1 LKKER
6 TYLTLFRIHMMD
18 TISSIPHQTPPRT
31 SHDGWSFDGF
41 DGSKEK
47 QITTPELMAF
57 AFDPNFFDTLCPLTP
72 PRTTNFAEPRQD
84 SPPCL
89 CGSQLPIAL
98 FHSSPQGRKL
108 AGPLAPVE
116 LFSQSSPLK
125 RQHVVGTSRLSP
137 IHLTL
142 GRRGSKIIDETE
154 SDEETVA
161 SRQRICQKKN
171 RILKEDEPMRPILQ
185 KKHKKARKESVATKE
200 TCWKTYVLGTDNAL
214 DSDFHLIPLVSKYA
228 SIVLTSTSTSKTIA
242 VLANTA
248 NATEEGTIAK
258 DVVLVGYNAFLRV
271 PLNKEGVSAYIGM
284 DHKTIAKKS
293 LVGFVFWDE
302 SRPEGHANATLS
314 FESMGGG
321 EDAKVRVVFSV
332 HKNGFAATL
341 GHLEEFTKV
350 VWDSRNGDD
359 DVQATRSGP
368 HCPNKSKR
376 VAGNRARKKAGAC
389 VPGQFILTVNGEEYR
404 SNKDTTFLQ
413 LSPHPKNDTK
423 QNKTPSAPRNV
434 GKHVELQAGVSFG
447 ARNTTFIDCFMPLIN
462 LINMEDKSRTGTMI
476 SLYKGFS
483 TAERKFVLL
492 DLIQF
497 FTMR

>member
-1 LKKER
+1 MTEMIR
-6 TYLTLFRIHMMD
+6 TIQ
-18 TISSIPHQTPPRT
+18 HQTPPRT

-161 SRQRICQKKN
+161 SQSRRRICQK
-171 RILKEDEPMRPILQ
+171 RDMILKEDEPMRP
-185 KKHKKARKESVATKE
+185 KHKKARKESVATKE

-214 DSDFHLIPLVSKYA
+214 DSDFHLIPLVSNYA
-228 SIVLTSTSTSKTIA
+228 SIVLTSTSTRKTIT

-258 DVVLVGYNAFLRV
+258 DVVLVGYNAFLQV
-271 PLNKEGVSAYIGM
+271 PLNEDGVIAYIGM

-314 FESMGGG
+314 FESMGGKG
-321 EDAKVRVVFSV
+321 AKAEVGFSA
-332 HKNGFAATL
+332 HRNGFAATL
-341 GHLEEFTKV
+341 GQLEEFTKV
-350 VWDSRNGDD
+350 IWDSRNGDD
-359 DVQATRSGP
+359 DV
-368 HCPNKSKR
+368 HCPNKSKK

-389 VPGQFILTVNGEEYR
+389 VPGQFILIVNGEEYR

-413 LSPHPKNDTK
+413 LSPNPKKDT
-423 QNKTPSAPRNV
+423 QQDKTPSAPRNL
-434 GKHVELQAGVSFG
+434 GKHVELQAGVSLG
-447 ARNTTFIDCFMPLIN
+447 ARKTTIFIDDFMPLIHM
-462 LINMEDKSRTGTMI
+462 INMEDKSRTGTMI

-492 DLIQF
+492 DLIKF